1 MELISGRPITT
12 TTTTMIT
19 IYWLNT
25 AKVGQNHA
33 SLQTTPF
40 NIFSSSFLED
50 LISLLERGDI

>member
-12 TTTTMIT
+12 ITMIT